1 MSALQFA
8 TDLQLVCGTA
18 SGAEDFET
26 LQAQGNQVVCFGQ
39 LLASM
44 IGQQCVG
51 MSFLLAAEEVCVLG
65 TLSCPGRSRLSDSVS
80 PAGES
85 HHCTVSSEVSNNM
98 GSSNNHRQR
107 GLTDWSSGQ

>member
-98 GSSNNHRQR
+98 GRDRVAIQKITTSVA
-107 GLTDWSSGQ
+107 